1 MWRDRRVRGSQ
12 ILAIGGTRITRFLL
26 YGILPKAPRVTAK
39 GLATPPARDSAV

>member
-26 YGILPKAPRVTAK
+26 YGILRKAPARHRK
-39 GLATPPARDSAV
+39 GLATLPARDSAV